1 MLSIAAKALRVDSL
15 LVVNLLL
22 NLSRVYS
29 VLRGESRVLCEWGVG
44 GEGEEGGWNKIRHWV
59 HECQWTLIMP
69 RNYHDHIFTKIYQ
82 SIYRLPI
89 VKHLKD
95 RIR

>member
-1 MLSIAAKALRVDSL
+1 MLSIAAKVLRVDSL
-15 LVVNLLL
+15 LVVNLML
-22 NLSRVYS
+22 NLEFIVYLGENLGSS
-29 VLRGESRVLCEWGVG
+29 VSGGGG
-44 GEGEEGGWNKIRHWV
+44 GEGKEGGWNKIRHWV